1 MFYFI
6 ATILLNVVISVLFKV
21 FPRYKIDTLQTI
33 VVNYC
38 VCVITGTIFV
48 GHVPFAAAH
57 LQQAWLPWA
66 VLMGAGFIS
75 IFNLLAF
82 CTKVDGITTATIANK
97 LSLVIPVLFAII
109 FFHEGAGVA
118 KLAGIAL
125 AFPAVYLT
133 TRVKE
138 DNGKLPNM
146 LWPILLFIGS
156 GLLDTLVNFVQHNY
170 LAAPELQATF
180 TIYCFATAGTFGI
193 ILVTLLTLLKKIQL
207 QPRNII
213 AGIAVGIP
221 NYFSIYFLIRALNS
235 NVMQSSASIPVINIG
250 ILVASSLAAIIFFR
264 EKVNMQRIVGLVLA
278 VVAIYLIAFQSGTI
292 NP

>member
-38 VCVITGTIFV
+38 VCVITGSLFI
-48 GHVPFAAAH
+48 GRVPFHVAE
-57 LQQAWLPWA
+57 LQQPWFPWA

-75 IFNLLAF
+75 IFNLLAY
-82 CTKVDGITTATIANK
+82 CTRVDGITTATISNK
-97 LSLVIPVLFAII
+97 LSLVIPVLFAIA

-118 KLAGIAL
+118 KIAGIVL

-138 DNGKLPNM
+138 DNGKIPNL
-146 LWPILLFIGS
+146 LWPILLFVGS
-156 GLLDTLVNFVQHNY
+156 GLLDTIVNFVQHNY
-170 LAAPELQATF
+170 LGSSDVQATYTVF
-180 TIYCFATAGTFGI
+180 VFGVAACIGLALVAT
-193 ILVTLLTLLKKIQL
+193 LVLLKKVKL
-207 QPRNII
+207 EAKNII
-213 AGIAVGIP
+213 AGIAIGVP
-221 NYFSIYFLIRALNS
+221 NYFSIYFLIRSLNS

-250 ILVASSLAAIIFFR
+250 VLVASSLAAIIFFR
-264 EKVNMQRIVGLVLA
+264 EKVNTQRIIGLVLA
-278 VVAIYLIAFQSGTI
+278 VVAIYLIAFQPGMAK
-292 NP
+292 